1 MKTKL
6 TKTQAKKLVATRNR
20 QINKENKLFQSLTPA
35 QKRVYIARDVL
46 KHLDSEQLIARTGVW
61 LEQGDPNKNFL
72 FKLNGDRTKKD
83 NDTEVRDILNKQNK
97 CEGCA
102 LGGMF
107 MCAVKV
113 ANKLKLGQMVG
124 DDGGVSESD
133 TFHYMR
139 RFFSFDQLELIE
151 SAFEAGEGGATGTED
166 SRTYFGDDP
175 EGYSDPANEVE
186 PEVRMR
192 MIMQNIIKHKGK
204 FDPKDRPV
212 RQYAIEG
219 FQE

>member
-61 LEQGDPNKNFL
+61 LRNGDPRTEFL
-72 FKLNGDRTKKD
+72 FKFAGKRTKKD
-83 NDTEVRDILNKQNK
+83 NDTEVRDILNKQKK

-113 ANKLKLGQMVG
+113 ANKLKLGEMVG
-124 DDGGVSESD
+124 NDGAVGEFD
-133 TFHYMR
+133 TFDYMR
-139 RFFSFDQLELIE
+139 RFFSDDQLELIE
-151 SAFEAGEGGATGTED
+151 SAFEAGEGGAQGTEE
-166 SRTYFGDDP
+166 SRGYFGDDP
-175 EGYSDPANEVE
+175 DGHDDPANEVE

-212 RQYAIEG
+212 RQYVIEG